1 MRRAN
6 TILPEWDR
14 WIAVAVGG
22 SLAVHLLAFGVL
34 ELGRRFNLFSPDRLP
49 AWLKPLSKT
58 LPSVKVPMMTVT
70 PQNQQPLVFVQVDP
84 SRASQPPPDT
94 RFYSSADSQAANE
107 KIKKESDK
115 PNIEGKQTEVVK
127 TETTPREKAFPLQPA
142 APPKPE
148 PKTMAPPQPK
158 AAPKPGDLALAKASD
173 SPKAGEDLKKR
184 LGEPEPERQ
193 RPRTIE
199 EAKRLLNPSLAGEAM
214 KQEGGVQR
222 RAQIALDVKGTPF
235 GRYDE
240 AFIRA
245 VQNRWYDLI
254 DERRPAGSGR
264 VVVAFRLNSDGR
276 VTHAR
281 IEETNVDLIMTHICQ
296 KAIEDPSP
304 YEAWP
309 SDMRRMVGATYRELK
324 FSFIYY

>member
-6 TILPEWDR
+6 TNLPEWDR
-14 WIAVAVGG
+14 WIVVALGG

-34 ELGRRFNLFSPDRLP
+34 ELGRRFDLFSPDRLP
-49 AWLKPLSKT
+49 AWLKPLTKP
-58 LPSVKVPMMTVT
+58 LPSVKVPTMTVN
-70 PQNQQPLVFVQVDP
+70 PQQSQPLIFVQVDP
-84 SRASQPPPDT
+84 SRAAEPPPDT
-94 RFYSSADSQAANE
+94 RFYSSADSQAANDKV
-107 KIKKESDK
+107 KIESEK
-115 PNIEGKQTEVVK
+115 PNIEGKQKDIVK

-142 APPKPE
+142 APPPE
-148 PKTMAPPQPK
+148 PKTMARPQPK
-158 AAPKPGDLALAKASD
+158 AAPKPGDLALAKPAD
-173 SPKAGEDLKKR
+173 SPKVGEDLNKR
-184 LGEPEPERQ
+184 LGEPDEPPRQ
-193 RPRTIE
+193 RPRTVE
-199 EAKRLLNPSLAGEAM
+199 EAKRMLNPTLSGEAL
-214 KQEGGVQR
+214 KQEGGVKR

-254 DERRPAGSGR
+254 DERRPSGSGR
-264 VVVAFRLNSDGR
+264 VLVVFRLNQDGR

-281 IEETNVDLIMTHICQ
+281 IEETEVDLIMTHLCQ